1 MIDDEDATK
10 SNRTSTMNKDA
21 MNDGEIPMEDPTPY
35 IDKYLVKIR
44 HELDT
49 RKRGKSQQKA
59 VSKEKID
66 DNIKWKQIKVAAT
79 AKDDNLNEKPHYS
92 VHRFIISNTGTI
104 GIKIFTMKTSKIIK
118 I

>member
-1 MIDDEDATK
+1 MNEENAAK

-49 RKRGKSQQKA
+49 RKMRKYGRVEGVGVSGRGR
-59 VSKEKID
+59 
-66 DNIKWKQIKVAAT
+66 T
-79 AKDDNLNEKPHYS
+79 A
-92 VHRFIISNTGTI
+92 GTADGPLI
-104 GIKIFTMKTSKIIK
+104 EP
-118 I
+118 